1 MPPTPN
7 ILIGTPAYAGMVH
20 IDYLSAIS
28 DYFRA
33 GMRFTVSAIG
43 NESLITRA
51 RNTILSKFHADPGY
65 THLFFQDGDVHFSA
79 RGLQQLLDHNVD
91 VIGAA
96 VPLKGYNEQSERI
109 FNVGACL
116 GEFGRLQEVER
127 IGTAALLLSR
137 AAIAALV
144 EDAIREGRIYVG
156 ASATGSSHSNTCY
169 DVFQVGVSGD
179 EYLSEDFWVC
189 KRLRQLGFSIYFDPE
204 LVTRHQGITKF

>member
-28 DYFRA
+28 DYFRS
-33 GMRFTVSAIG
+33 GLRFTVTTIG

-51 RNTILSKFHADPGY
+51 RNTILSKFHADHRY
-65 THLFFQDGDVHFSA
+65 THLFFQDGDVNFSA
-79 RGLQQLLDHNVD
+79 RGLLQLLDHNVD

-96 VPLKGYNEQSERI
+96 VPLKGFNDYGERI
-109 FNVGACL
+109 FNVGPCL

-137 AAIAALV
+137 RSVAALV
-144 EDAIREGRIYVG
+144 ADASRDGRTYVG
-156 ASATGSSHSNTCY
+156 APSKAGLVKNTCY

-189 KRLRQLGFSIYFDPE
+189 RRLRQLGFAVYFDPE
-204 LVTRHQGITKF
+204 LVTRHQGVTQF